1 LDFPIR
7 PLFPNQQAL
16 STMTERNLPIWTVP
30 VRIED
35 VPEEGAHFELSPDDK
50 TRADIATL
58 AGLRTLS
65 RLVAS
70 FDVTRSGSGLRV
82 VGEIA
87 ATAGQTCVVSLE
99 PVENEIRERIDLVFA
114 PAMSALQSEAEPE
127 GMDPDAK
134 EPPEALVDGTVDLGA
149 IAIEFLILGI
159 DPYPRKP
166 GVVFEGA
173 SVGEASSHPFAGLA
187 KLKEKRDPGD
197 S

>member
-1 LDFPIR
+1 
-7 PLFPNQQAL
+7 
-16 STMTERNLPIWTVP
+16 MTERHPPVWTVP

-35 VPEEGAHFELSPDDK
+35 VPEEGTHFELSPDDK

-70 FDVTRSGSGLRV
+70 FDVTRSGPGLRV

-99 PVENEIRERIDLVFA
+99 PVENEIQERVDLLFA
-114 PAMSALQSEAEPE
+114 PGMSELQSDAEPD
-127 GMDPDAK
+127 GPDAK

-187 KLKEKRDPGD
+187 KLKGEPDPGD

>member
-1 LDFPIR
+1 
-7 PLFPNQQAL
+7 
-16 STMTERNLPIWTVP
+16 MTERNPPVWTVP

-50 TRADIATL
+50 TRADIANL
-58 AGLRTLS
+58 AGLRTLP

-114 PAMSALQSEAEPE
+114 PGMSALQSDAEPE
-127 GMDPDAK
+127 DTDLDAKDLDPKDLEAKDLDAK

>member
-1 LDFPIR
+1 
-7 PLFPNQQAL
+7 
-16 STMTERNLPIWTVP
+16 MTERNSPIWTVP

-35 VPEEGAHFELSPDDK
+35 VPEEGTHFELSPDDK

-58 AGLRTLS
+58 AGLRTLP

-70 FDVTRSGSGLRV
+70 FDVTRNGSGLRV

-99 PVENEIRERIDLVFA
+99 PVENEIHEHVDLVFA
-114 PAMSALQSEAEPE
+114 PGSSTVLSDAEPE
-127 GMDPDAK
+127 DIRPDAK

-149 IAIEFLILGI
+149 ITIEFLILGI

>member
-1 LDFPIR
+1 
-7 PLFPNQQAL
+7 
-16 STMTERNLPIWTVP
+16 MTERNSPIWTVP

-35 VPEEGAHFELSPDDK
+35 VPEEGTHFELSPDDK

-58 AGLRTLS
+58 AGLRTLP

-70 FDVTRSGSGLRV
+70 FDVTRNGSGLRV

-99 PVENEIRERIDLVFA
+99 PVENEIREHIDLVFA
-114 PAMSALQSEAEPE
+114 PGMSALQSDAEPE
-127 GMDPDAK
+127 DTDLDAKDLDAKDLDAK

-149 IAIEFLILGI
+149 IAIEFLVLGI

-173 SVGEASSHPFAGLA
+173 SIGEASSHPFAGLA

>member
-1 LDFPIR
+1 
-7 PLFPNQQAL
+7 
-16 STMTERNLPIWTVP
+16 MTERNSPIWTVP

-35 VPEEGAHFELSPDDK
+35 VPEEGTHFELSPDDK

-58 AGLRTLS
+58 AGLRTLP

-70 FDVTRSGSGLRV
+70 FDVTRNGSGLRV

-99 PVENEIRERIDLVFA
+99 PVENEIREHIDLVFA
-114 PAMSALQSEAEPE
+114 PGMSALQSDAEPE
-127 GMDPDAK
+127 DTDLDAKDLDAK

-149 IAIEFLILGI
+149 IAIEFLVLGI

-173 SVGEASSHPFAGLA
+173 SIGEASSHPFAGLA